1 MDLSAHHGSHHR
13 YFSKSGEKQC
23 KVFCLELVSYL
34 CEKIIFAIAWRMDWK
49 GGKMGS
55 RGTSYEAI
63 VETQAADNNRLD
75 RMVEEEMEGYKY
87 LRGNRSDME
96 KVI

>member
-1 MDLSAHHGSHHR
+1 
-13 YFSKSGEKQC
+13 
-23 KVFCLELVSYL
+23 
-34 CEKIIFAIAWRMDWK
+34 MDWK

-96 KVI
+96 KVIWQQIGWGKLNDREIQG

>member
-1 MDLSAHHGSHHR
+1 
-13 YFSKSGEKQC
+13 
-23 KVFCLELVSYL
+23 
-34 CEKIIFAIAWRMDWK
+34 MDWK

-96 KVI
+96 KVIWQQIGLGKLNDREIQG